1 MGSCYQINDGLYNLV
16 WQYNFEGRADLV
28 KFVKAVAA
36 AGLYVHLRIGPY
48 ACAEWNYG

>member
-1 MGSCYQINDGLYNLV
+1 MSRG
-16 WQYNFEGRADLV
+16 YNFEGRGDLV

-48 ACAEWNYG
+48 ACGEWNYGLELIMNHSRQK